1 MGVNEALAIIQKM
14 GSLDHAELSFHES
27 CPFDADLTVRLP
39 SWGIQLCFDAYQ
51 QDLRVIT
58 VRLQGDATEAKSGR
72 PGAAG
77 AAAGASGPEVPE
89 GSLLPSLVYGGRE
102 FAAAGLAPSLR
113 EIYQMFGP
121 TWIGDFRQQPEPLYL
136 LQYPGLAFEFPL
148 PQDLFEA
155 LAASNL
161 ATAE

>member
-1 MGVNEALAIIQKM
+1 MFPGPGRKVPWCVVPSHRVGTFSLGMGVNEALAIIQKM

-39 SWGIQLCFDAYQ
+39 SWGIQL
-51 QDLRVIT
+51 
-58 VRLQGDATEAKSGR
+58 
-72 PGAAG
+72 PGAAE
-77 AAAGASGPEVPE
+77 AAGPEVPE

-121 TWIGDFRQQPEPLYL
+121 TWIGDFRQEPEPLYL

-148 PQDLFEA
+148 PQD
-155 LAASNL
+155 
-161 ATAE
+161 